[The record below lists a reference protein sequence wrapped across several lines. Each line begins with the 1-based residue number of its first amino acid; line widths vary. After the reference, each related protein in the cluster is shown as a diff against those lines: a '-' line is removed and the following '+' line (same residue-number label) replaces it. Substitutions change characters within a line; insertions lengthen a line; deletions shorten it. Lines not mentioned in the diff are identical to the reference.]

1 VYIQIQLNIVSES
14 RIQQTI
20 LVLLSNLREPG
31 PICFSG
37 KKYPS
42 ANSANSALKY
52 KVISILVI
60 RFLECSMQIRGDDVF

>member
-20 LVLLSNLREPG
+20 LALLSNLREPG
-31 PICFSG
+31 PICFNG

-42 ANSANSALKY
+42 ANPPRKY
-52 KVISILVI
+52 KLISILVI
-60 RFLECSMQIRGDDVF
+60 RFPQC